1 MASNFHFIIQC
12 VCPLSMTL
20 VSIIWIWETVSG
32 FISSYLSNRQ
42 EDWIIF
48 GMASHTRESFRQT
61 KAVALP
67 TVTAS
72 HVPSKKTLWLGFT
85 DLITNKQAWCSNVPI
100 NWDDSYWVNNQ
111 VLYSSN
117 MQMCC
122 AHLGRNAIKMYRQ
135 FPEKHNFQVSIK
147 CGTFLLELM
156 KALLQMHKLINR

>member
-20 VSIIWIWETVSG
+20 VRLFGSEKQCQVS
-32 FISSYLSNRQ
+32 FLLNLSNRQ

-48 GMASHTRESFRQT
+48 GMVSHTRESFRQT
-61 KAVALP
+61 EAVALP
-67 TVTAS
+67 TVTVS
-72 HVPSKKTLWLGFT
+72 DVPSEETLWLGFT
-85 DLITNKQAWCSNVPI
+85 DLITSPMAETNKQAWCSNVLI

-122 AHLGRNAIKMYRQ
+122 AHLRRNAIKIYRQ

-147 CGTFLLELM
+147 CGTFLLEWM
-156 KALLQMHKLINR
+156 QALF